1 MITPF
6 MYKCYYI
13 KLIMK
18 KAIVIYPVLEN
29 LDKNLIEN
37 KLIET
42 CNLAEAIYLDV
53 IHKEYFKLNK
63 PDPKALMRK
72 GKVNYFLE
80 LFNDFNFKGNDSI
93 LIFAIDISPIQQRN
107 LEKIY
112 KIKILDKTSLILEI
126 FGERAFSKIGRIQ
139 VELAHLSWQKSR
151 LVRSWTHL
159 ERQRGG
165 FGFLGGPGESQIEL
179 DKRMINKRIKQ
190 LKFLILKAKKTREIQ
205 YNNRQKK
212 RVPVVSLLG
221 YTNAGKSTL
230 FNSLTKLKVSAKN
243 KLFET
248 LDTKISYF
256 YLPLTKK
263 AYIND
268 TVGFI
273 SDLPTLLVEAFKST
287 LDEVTKA
294 DLLIHVRDISISN
307 HEEQKTD
314 VLNVLKQLNI
324 IPNTIEGPRMI
335 EVINKVDVSNT
346 ESKNF
351 FKNKKNT
358 FLISA
363 KTGEGIESLKNGID
377 KILHSFS
384 V

>member
-80 LFNDFNFKGNDSI
+80 VFNDFNFKGNDSI

-126 FGERAFSKIGRIQ
+126 FGERAFTKIGRIQ

-335 EVINKVDVSNT
+335 EVINKVDVSNA

-377 KILHSFS
+377 KILHSFL

>member
-1 MITPF
+1 
-6 MYKCYYI
+6 
-13 KLIMK
+13 MK

-63 PDPKALMRK
+63 PEPKALMRK

-324 IPNTIEGPRMI
+324 IPNTIEGPPMI
-335 EVINKVDVSNT
+335 EVINKVDVSNA
-346 ESKNF
+346 ENKNF

-358 FLISA
+358 FMISA

>member
-1 MITPF
+1 
-6 MYKCYYI
+6 
-13 KLIMK
+13 MK

-53 IHKEYFKLNK
+53 IHKEYFILKK

-314 VLNVLKQLNI
+314 VLNILKQLNI
-324 IPNTIEGPRMI
+324 IPNTIEGPPMI
-335 EVINKVDVSNT
+335 EVINKVDVSNA
-346 ESKNF
+346 ENKSF

-377 KILHSFS
+377 EILYSLRVEYFLKK
-384 V
+384 

>member
-1 MITPF
+1 
-6 MYKCYYI
+6 
-13 KLIMK
+13 MK
-18 KAIVIYPVLEN
+18 NAIVIYPVLEN
-29 LDKNLIEN
+29 LDKNLIQN
-37 KLIET
+37 KLTEAS
-42 CNLAEAIYLDV
+42 NLAEAIFLNV
-53 IHKEYFKLNK
+53 IHKEYFILRK

-72 GKVNYFLE
+72 GKINYFLDI
-80 LFNDFNFKGNDSI
+80 FNEYNFQGKDSI

-107 LEKIY
+107 LERIY

-126 FGERAFSKIGRIQ
+126 FGERALSKIGKIQ

-190 LKFLILKAKKTREIQ
+190 LRSLIVKVKKIRDIQ

-221 YTNAGKSTL
+221 YTNAGKSSL
-230 FNSLTKLKVSAKN
+230 FNSLTKLNVSAKN

-256 YLPLTKK
+256 YLPMTKK

-287 LDEVTKA
+287 LDEVIKA
-294 DLLIHVRDISISN
+294 DLLIHVIDISVSN
-307 HEEQKTD
+307 HEEQKSD
-314 VLNVLKQLNI
+314 VLNVLKQLSI
-324 IPNTIEGPRMI
+324 IPNTLNGPPMI
-335 EVINKVDVSNT
+335 EVINKVDVDKLDN
-346 ESKNF
+346 KKL

-363 KTGEGIESLKNGID
+363 KTGAGIDNLKNEID
-377 KILHSFS
+377 KILYSLT

>member
-1 MITPF
+1 
-6 MYKCYYI
+6 
-13 KLIMK
+13 MK

-324 IPNTIEGPRMI
+324 IPNTIESPPMI

-346 ESKNF
+346 DSKNF

-377 KILHSFS
+377 KILRSLS
-384 V
+384 VKYFLKK

>member
-307 HEEQKTD
+307 HEEQKSD
-314 VLNVLKQLNI
+314 VLNILKQLDI
-324 IPNTIEGPRMI
+324 IPNTIDGPPMI
-335 EVINKVDVSNT
+335 EVINKVDVSNV
-346 ESKNF
+346 ESKRF
-351 FKNKKNT
+351 FKNKKDT

>member
-1 MITPF
+1 

-13 KLIMK
+13 KVIMK

-53 IHKEYFKLNK
+53 IHKEYFKINK
-63 PDPKALMRK
+63 PDPKALMRQ
-72 GKVNYFLE
+72 GKVKYFLE
-80 LFNDFNFKGNDSI
+80 VFNDFNFKGKDSI

-107 LEKIY
+107 LEKVY

>member
-1 MITPF
+1 MITPL

-324 IPNTIEGPRMI
+324 IPNTIEGPPMI
-335 EVINKVDVSNT
+335 EVINKVDVSNA

>member
-1 MITPF
+1 

-63 PDPKALMRK
+63 PDPRALMRK
-72 GKVNYFLE
+72 GKVNYFLDV
-80 LFNDFNFKGNDSI
+80 FNDFNFKGNENI
-93 LIFAIDISPIQQRN
+93 LIFAIDITPIQQRN

-324 IPNTIEGPRMI
+324 IPNTTEGPPMI
-335 EVINKVDVSNT
+335 EVINKVDVSNA

>member
-63 PDPKALMRK
+63 PDPKALMRR
-72 GKVNYFLE
+72 GKVNHFLE

-324 IPNTIEGPRMI
+324 IPNTIEGPPMI

-351 FKNKKNT
+351 FKNKKKT

-363 KTGEGIESLKNGID
+363 KTGEGIENLKNGID
-377 KILHSFS
+377 EILQSLS

>member
-29 LDKNLIEN
+29 LEKNLIEN

-80 LFNDFNFKGNDSI
+80 VFDDFNFKGNDSI

-324 IPNTIEGPRMI
+324 IPNTIEGPPMI
-335 EVINKVDVSNT
+335 EVINKVDVSNA

>member
-53 IHKEYFKLNK
+53 IHKEYFILKK

-80 LFNDFNFKGNDSI
+80 VFNEFNFIGNNNI
-93 LIFAIDISPIQQRN
+93 LIFAIDITPIQQRN
-107 LEKIY
+107 LERIY

-139 VELAHLSWQKSR
+139 VELAHLNWQKSR

-190 LKFLILKAKKTREIQ
+190 LKLLILKAKKTREIQ

-230 FNSLTKLKVSAKN
+230 FNSLTKLNVSAKN

-307 HEEQKTD
+307 HEEQKSD
-314 VLNVLKQLNI
+314 VLNILKQLDI
-324 IPNTIEGPRMI
+324 IPNTIDGPPMI
-335 EVINKVDVSNT
+335 EVINKVDVSNV
-346 ESKNF
+346 ESKRF
-351 FKNKKNT
+351 FKNKKDT

-363 KTGEGIESLKNGID
+363 KTGEGIESLKNEID
-377 KILHSFS
+377 KILYSLS

>member
-1 MITPF
+1 
-6 MYKCYYI
+6 
-13 KLIMK
+13 MK
-18 KAIVIYPVLEN
+18 KAIVIYPVLEK

-42 CNLAEAIYLDV
+42 CNLTEAIFLNV
-53 IHKEYFKLNK
+53 IHREHFVLRK

-72 GKVNYFLE
+72 GKINYFLE
-80 LFNDFNFKGNDSI
+80 ILNEFDFKGNDNI
-93 LIFAIDISPIQQRN
+93 LVFAIDISPIQQRN

-126 FGERAFSKIGRIQ
+126 FGERALSKIGRIQ

-190 LKFLILKAKKTREIQ
+190 LKTLILKAKKTRNIQ
-205 YNNRQKK
+205 YNNRQKN

-230 FNSLTKLKVSAKN
+230 FNSLTKLNVSAKN
-243 KLFET
+243 MLFET

-256 YLPLTKK
+256 YLPKTKK

-287 LDEVTKA
+287 LDEVIKA
-294 DLLIHVRDISISN
+294 DLLIHVRDISVN
-307 HEEQKTD
+307 NYEEQKRD
-314 VLNVLKQLNI
+314 VLNVLKQLDI
-324 IPNTIEGPRMI
+324 VPNTIDGPPMI
-335 EVINKVDVSNT
+335 EVINKVDVDNVQN
-346 ESKNF
+346 KNF
-351 FKNKKNT
+351 FRNKKNT

-363 KTGEGIESLKNGID
+363 KTGVGIENLKNEID
-377 KILHSFS
+377 EILYSLT

>member
-324 IPNTIEGPRMI
+324 IPNTIEGPPMI

>member
-1 MITPF
+1 

-80 LFNDFNFKGNDSI
+80 VFNDFNFKGNDSI

-324 IPNTIEGPRMI
+324 IPNTIEGPPMI
-335 EVINKVDVSNT
+335 EVINKVDVSNA

>member
-6 MYKCYYI
+6 MYKCCYI

-190 LKFLILKAKKTREIQ
+190 LKLLIFKAKKTREIQ

-230 FNSLTKLKVSAKN
+230 FNSLTKLNVSAKN

-294 DLLIHVRDISISN
+294 DLLIHVIDISISN
-307 HEEQKTD
+307 HEEQKSD
-314 VLNVLKQLNI
+314 VLNILKQLDI
-324 IPNTIEGPRMI
+324 IPNTIDGPPMI
-335 EVINKVDVSNT
+335 EVINNVDVSNV
-346 ESKNF
+346 ESKRF
-351 FKNKKNT
+351 FKNQKDT

-363 KTGEGIESLKNGID
+363 KTGEGIESLKNEID
-377 KILHSFS
+377 KILYSLS

>member
-6 MYKCYYI
+6 MYKCYYT

-63 PDPKALMRK
+63 PDPRALMRK

-324 IPNTIEGPRMI
+324 IPNTIEGPPMI
-335 EVINKVDVSNT
+335 EVINKVDVSNA

-363 KTGEGIESLKNGID
+363 KTGEGIESLKKGID

>member
-324 IPNTIEGPRMI
+324 IPNTIEGPPMI
-335 EVINKVDVSNT
+335 EVINKVDVSNA

-377 KILHSFS
+377 KILHSLS

>member
-80 LFNDFNFKGNDSI
+80 VFNDFNFKGNDSI

-314 VLNVLKQLNI
+314 VLNILKQLNI
-324 IPNTIEGPRMI
+324 IPNTIEGPPMI
-335 EVINKVDVSNT
+335 EVINKVDVSNAET
-346 ESKNF
+346 KNF

>member
-42 CNLAEAIYLDV
+42 CNLAEAIYLEV
-53 IHKEYFKLNK
+53 IYKEYFKLNK

-80 LFNDFNFKGNDSI
+80 VFNDFNFNGNDSI

-324 IPNTIEGPRMI
+324 IPNTIEGPPMI

>member
-29 LDKNLIEN
+29 LDKSLIEN

-324 IPNTIEGPRMI
+324 IPNTIEGPPMI
-335 EVINKVDVSNT
+335 EVINKVDVSNA

>member
-53 IHKEYFKLNK
+53 IHKEYFILKK

-324 IPNTIEGPRMI
+324 IPNTIEGPPMI
-335 EVINKVDVSNT
+335 EVINKVDVSNA

-377 KILHSFS
+377 KILHSFL

>member
-80 LFNDFNFKGNDSI
+80 LFNDLNFKGNDSI

-205 YNNRQKK
+205 YDNRQKK

-324 IPNTIEGPRMI
+324 IPNTIEGPPMI
-335 EVINKVDVSNT
+335 EVINKVDVSSV